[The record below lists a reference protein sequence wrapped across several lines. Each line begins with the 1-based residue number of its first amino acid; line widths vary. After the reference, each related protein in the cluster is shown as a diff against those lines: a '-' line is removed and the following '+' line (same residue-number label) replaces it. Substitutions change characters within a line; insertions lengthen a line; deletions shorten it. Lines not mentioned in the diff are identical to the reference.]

1 MHIFEY
7 ILQKLIN
14 NKNTIYQLNDERDFS
29 SVMNF
34 WNEIYMN
41 QELSIN
47 EINRNKGLPVNEIDA
62 DSSMPNHV
70 KIVLYDYI
78 IKNYP
83 KSKYS
88 LFMNNINPS
97 IFSVYTKEHFL
108 NIYCKTQRTYMRLLR
123 FVNLCRH
130 KKYKI
135 QIKDDL
141 YLNPI
146 DTTKRNYMS
155 IIQNNKQYLFT
166 TGDIINILNT
176 ALSNAPN
183 FFVTPLIAKNPYTN
197 TPFNKS
203 TLYNIYFHIKHSNY
217 TMPLLIHNYFLQN
230 FNLHL
235 FAKENENIIRDIAI
249 RNHVMHTEAKKLH
262 SSVLGMI
269 RVHNSKKII
278 NIDKDFPAE
287 KLVNIMRPYLLLYFM
302 HKYSFTRNKRINSEN
317 ELRYKLKF
325 FMKYNPKF
333 GRKYKKRNII
343 TNKFE
348 TVFDDYHIG
357 FNKITPPYNYDTS
370 HIDPYNENEY
380 YTTINTSYMTF
391 IFNTVSSQDIV
402 SRADEEE
409 EEEDEDEEE
418 EEEYE
423 NEVEENEENENEDEE
438 NEVEENEVEDEENA
452 HEDEEE
458 EHVDEEVDDRESVHD
473 SDNDVIYED
482 DDVTPDDNSSA
493 QNESTDTDD
502 RSTPTQNDEE
512 EKNDSTSNHPSYGY
526 EDML

>member
-1 MHIFEY
+1 MHIFDY

-34 WNEIYMN
+34 WNEIYAN
-41 QELSIN
+41 QELSAN
-47 EINRNKGLPVNEIDA
+47 EINRNMGLPVNEVDVEKSI
-62 DSSMPNHV
+62 PNHV

-83 KSKYS
+83 KSKYVF
-88 LFMNNINPS
+88 FMNNINPS

-108 NIYCKTQRTYMRLLR
+108 NVFCKAQQTYMRLLR
-123 FVNLCRH
+123 FANLYRH
-130 KKYKI
+130 KKYVI

-183 FFVTPLIAKNPYTN
+183 FFVSPLIAKNPYTN

-203 TLYNIYFHIKHSNY
+203 MLYNIYFHIKDSNY
-217 TMPLLIHNYFLQN
+217 TMPVLIYNYFLQN
-230 FNLHL
+230 FNLHV

-249 RNHVMHTEAKKLH
+249 HNYVMKTEAKKLH
-262 SSVLGMI
+262 SSVLAMI
-269 RVHNSKKII
+269 RMYNSKKII
-278 NIDKDFPAE
+278 NIDKEFPVE

-302 HKYSFTRNKRINSEN
+302 HKYSFTRNKRINAEN
-317 ELRYKLKF
+317 ELSYKLKF

-333 GRKYKKRNII
+333 GRKYKKRNIL
-343 TNKFE
+343 TNKLE
-348 TVFDDYHIG
+348 TIFDDYHIG
-357 FNKITPPYNYDTS
+357 FNKIKPSYNYDTS

-391 IFNTVSSQDIV
+391 IFNTIGTSGIGNRGDDEEDDEEHDDEEEY
-402 SRADEEE
+402 DEEE
-409 EEEDEDEEE
+409 EEAEEE
-418 EEEYE
+418 EA
-423 NEVEENEENENEDEE
+423 EDEAAQL
-438 NEVEENEVEDEENA
+438 DE
-452 HEDEEE
+452 H
-458 EHVDEEVDDRESVHD
+458 ESVHD
-473 SDNDVIYED
+473 SDNDVVYED
-482 DDVTPDDNSSA
+482 DEPDDNSST

-502 RSTPTQNDEE
+502 RSIPLQNDDRSLTPQTDEE
-512 EKNDSTSNHPSYGY
+512 EKNDTHNIY

>member
-14 NKNTIYQLNDERDFS
+14 NKNTIYQLNDERDFITI
-29 SVMNF
+29 MNF
-34 WNEIYMN
+34 WNEIYAN

-47 EINRNKGLPVNEIDA
+47 EINRNKSLPVNEVDVEKSI
-62 DSSMPNHV
+62 PNHV
-70 KIVLYDYI
+70 KIVIYDYI
-78 IKNYP
+78 VKKYP
-83 KSKYS
+83 KSKYIF
-88 LFMNNINPS
+88 LMNNMNPS

-108 NIYCKTQRTYMRLLR
+108 DIFCKAQRAYMRLLR
-123 FVNLCRH
+123 FANLYRH
-130 KKYKI
+130 KKYVI

-183 FFVTPLIAKNPYTN
+183 FFVSPLIAKNPYTN

-203 TLYNIYFHIKHSNY
+203 MLYNIYFHIKDSNY
-217 TMPLLIHNYFLQN
+217 TMPVLIYNYFLQN
-230 FNLHL
+230 FNLHV

-249 RNHVMHTEAKKLH
+249 RNYVMKTDAKKLH

-278 NIDKDFPAE
+278 NIDKDFPVE

-302 HKYSFTRNKRINSEN
+302 HKYSFTRNKRINAEN
-317 ELRYKLKF
+317 ELSYKLKF

-333 GRKYKKRNII
+333 GRRYKKRNIL

-348 TVFDDYHIG
+348 TIFDDYHIG
-357 FNKITPPYNYDTS
+357 FNKIKPPYNYDTS

-391 IFNTVSSQDIV
+391 IFNTIASHEISD
-402 SRADEEE
+402 RAEEDEEE
-409 EEEDEDEEE
+409 EEEDE
-418 EEEYE
+418 EEYE
-423 NEVEENEENENEDEE
+423 EE
-438 NEVEENEVEDEENA
+438 
-452 HEDEEE
+452 
-458 EHVDEEVDDRESVHD
+458 DDNRESVHD
-473 SDNDVIYED
+473 SDNDVVYED
-482 DDVTPDDNSSA
+482 DEPDDNSIT

-502 RSTPTQNDEE
+502 RSIPLQNDDRSLTPQTDEE
-512 EKNDSTSNHPSYGY
+512 EKNDSTSNQPTYDY